1 MLVKFMQH
9 KDISQEQTQVNSTY
23 QIQRDTITSIDDY
36 DIEKVESIILQKK
49 DLFKNSKDMQ
59 ETERLLAEIDALD
72 WLQVQI
78 VAISLGISNNNEPT
92 TALGI

>member
-49 DLFKNSKDMQ
+49 GLIQ
-59 ETERLLAEIDALD
+59 E
-72 WLQVQI
+72 Q
-78 VAISLGISNNNEPT
+78 
-92 TALGI
+92 

>member
-78 VAISLGISNNNEPT
+78 GAISLGISNNNEPT

>member
-1 MLVKFMQH
+1 
-9 KDISQEQTQVNSTY
+9 
-23 QIQRDTITSIDDY
+23 
-36 DIEKVESIILQKK
+36 
-49 DLFKNSKDMQ
+49 MQ